1 MADQVKLSARQR
13 LEQLFDEGSF
23 VEIGAEVVHRC
34 TDFGMEK
41 KHPRGDGVI
50 TGYGLVDGRQ
60 VFAFAQDPAVLG
72 GSLGEMH
79 ARKIH
84 RVQDLAG
91 QSRRPLVGL
100 ADSGGA
106 RIQEGVDSLGGY
118 GEIFYRNVYWSGV
131 IPQISLILGPCA
143 GGAVYSPALT
153 DFVAMVA
160 KQSYMFLTGPKVVK
174 TVLFEDVDT
183 ETLGGGRIHATK
195 SGVAHFLHKTDEEA
209 IEGARRLLSYLPAN
223 CDEKPPFKATSD
235 DRDRPCP
242 DLDTIVPA
250 DPKATFDTL
259 AVVQTVV
266 DEGSFL
272 EIHGRYARSL
282 IVGFARLG
290 GHVVGIVANNS
301 KYLAGVLDTDA
312 SRKGARFVR
321 TCNAFNIPIL
331 TFVDVPGFMP
341 GTKQEYDGIILQGA
355 KMMFAYCEATVP
367 KLTVIMRKDFGGS
380 YLVMNAKHIGGDV
393 ILAWPTAQVAV
404 MGADGAVEIVFR
416 KEIAAAEDKDAAKRE
431 KVDLYNELFMSPRR
445 AAERGFVD
453 AVIKPSET
461 RRALLQHLELIA
473 SKVGSR
479 PPRRNGNIPM

>member
-1 MADQVKLSARQR
+1 MAEKLSARDR
-13 LEQLFDEGSF
+13 LNLLFDAESF
-23 VEIGAEVVHRC
+23 VEIGSDVVHRC
-34 TDFGMEK
+34 IDFGMDK
-41 KHPRGDGVI
+41 KRPPGDGVI
-50 TGYGLVDGRQ
+50 TGYGHVDGRE
-60 VFAFAQDPAVLG
+60 VFAYAQDFKVLG

-131 IPQISLILGPCA
+131 IPQISVILGPCA

-153 DFVAMVA
+153 DFVTMVA

-183 ETLGGGRIHATK
+183 ETLGGGRIHASK
-195 SGVAHFLHKTDEEA
+195 SGVAHFLYKTDEDA
-209 IEGARRLLSYLPAN
+209 VLGTRKLLSYLPLN
-223 CDEKPPFKATSD
+223 CDEKPPFVAPD
-235 DRDRPCP
+235 DDIERICDT
-242 DLDTIVPA
+242 LDTFVPE
-250 DPKATFDTL
+250 DPKATFDSRQ
-259 AVVQTVV
+259 VIEEVV
-266 DEGSFL
+266 DKGTFL
-272 EIHGRYARSL
+272 EIHSRYARNL
-282 IVGFARLG
+282 NIGFARLG

-301 KYLAGVLDTDA
+301 RHLAGVLDTDA

-321 TCNAFNIPIL
+321 TCNAYNIPIL

-355 KMMFAYCEATVP
+355 KLMYAYCEATVP

-404 MGADGAVEIVFR
+404 MGADGAVEIIFR
-416 KEIAAAEDKDAAKRE
+416 KEMAAADDAAEAKARRVAE
-431 KVDLYNELFMSPRR
+431 YNDLFMSPRR

-453 AVIKPSET
+453 SVIEPSRT
-461 RRALLQHLELIA
+461 RIELLRHLELIS
-473 SKVGSR
+473 SKQVPR
-479 PPRRNGNIPM
+479 PSRRNGNIPM

>member
-1 MADQVKLSARQR
+1 MADKLTAQQR
-13 LEQLFDEGSF
+13 LDLLFDEGTF
-23 VEIGAEVVHRC
+23 VEIGADVIHRC
-34 TDFGMEK
+34 VDFGMDRK
-41 KHPRGDGVI
+41 RPQGDGVI
-50 TGYGLVDGRQ
+50 TGYGRIEGRE
-60 VFAFAQDPAVLG
+60 VFAYAQDFKALG

-118 GEIFYRNVYWSGV
+118 GEIFYRNVFWSGV
-131 IPQISLILGPCA
+131 IPQISVILGPCA

-153 DFVAMVA
+153 DFVTMIA

-174 TVLFEDVDT
+174 TVLYEDVDT

-195 SGVAHFLHKTDEEA
+195 SGVAHFLYKTDEEA
-209 IEGARRLLSYLPAN
+209 MAGTRQLLGYLPSN
-223 CDEKPPFKATSD
+223 YDEKPPFRETSD
-235 DRDRPCP
+235 DPERICA
-242 DLDTIVPA
+242 DLDTVVPQ
-250 DPKATFDTL
+250 DPKSTFDTRQVI
-259 AVVQTVV
+259 ASVV

-272 EIHGRYARSL
+272 EIHSRYARNL
-282 IVGFARLG
+282 NVGFARLG
-290 GHVVGIVANNS
+290 GQVVGIVGNNS
-301 KYLAGVLDTDA
+301 RYLAGVLDTDA

-321 TCNAFNIPIL
+321 TCNAYNIPIL

-341 GTKQEYDGIILQGA
+341 GTKQEYNGIILQGA
-355 KMMFAYCEATVP
+355 KMMYAYCEATVP
-367 KLTVIMRKDFGGS
+367 KITVIMRKDFGGS

-404 MGADGAVEIVFR
+404 KGAEGAVEIIFR
-416 KEIAAAEDKDAAKRE
+416 KEMAASDDPEAVKRRRVAE
-431 KVDLYNELFMSPRR
+431 YNELFMSPRR

-453 AVIKPSET
+453 AVIEPSRT
-461 RRALLQHLELIA
+461 RIELIRHLGLIS
-473 SKVGSR
+473 SKQVHR
-479 PPRRNGNIPM
+479 PGRRNGNVPM

>member
-1 MADQVKLSARQR
+1 MADKLAARAR
-13 LEQLFDEGSF
+13 LDALFDTGSF

-34 TDFGMEK
+34 VDFGMER
-41 KHPRGDGVI
+41 KHPSGDGVI
-50 TGYGLVDGRQ
+50 TGYGRIDGRE
-60 VFAFAQDPAVLG
+60 VFAYAQDFAVLG

-79 ARKIH
+79 AKKIH

-100 ADSGGA
+100 NDSGGA

-131 IPQISLILGPCA
+131 IPQISLVFGPCA

-153 DFVAMVA
+153 DFVGMVA

-195 SGVAHFLHKTDEEA
+195 SGVAHFLYKTDEEA
-209 IEGARRLLSYLPAN
+209 IGGARALLSYLPSS
-223 CDEKPPFKATSD
+223 CDEKPPFRETGDSG
-235 DRDRPCP
+235 DRLCP
-242 DLDTIVPA
+242 DLATVVPP
-250 DPKATFDTL
+250 DPKGTFDTKQVID
-259 AVVQTVV
+259 AVV

-272 EIHGRYARSL
+272 EIHSRYARNL
-282 IVGFARLG
+282 NVGFARLG

-301 KYLAGVLDTDA
+301 RYLAGVLDCDA

-321 TCNAFNIPIL
+321 TCNAYNIPIL

-341 GTKQEYDGIILQGA
+341 GTKQEYEGIILQGA
-355 KMMFAYCEATVP
+355 KMMYAYCEATVP
-367 KLTVIMRKDFGGS
+367 KITVIMRKDFGGS

-404 MGADGAVEIVFR
+404 MGADGAVEIIFR
-416 KEIAAAEDKDAAKRE
+416 KEIEASEDKAAAKAAR
-431 KVDLYNELFMSPRR
+431 VADYNELFMSPRR

-453 AVIKPSET
+453 AVIEPAAT
-461 RRALLQHLELIA
+461 RRELFRHLSLLM
-473 SKVGSR
+473 SKRAPR
-479 PPRRNGNIPM
+479 PPRRNGNVPM

>member
-1 MADQVKLSARQR
+1 MSEKLSARER
-13 LEQLFDEGSF
+13 LELLFDPGTF
-23 VEIGAEVVHRC
+23 VEIGAHVVHRC
-34 TDFGMEK
+34 VDFGMEQK
-41 KHPRGDGVI
+41 KPDGDGVI
-50 TGYGLVDGRQ
+50 TGYGLVDGRE
-60 VFAFAQDPAVLG
+60 VFAYAQDFKVLG

-100 ADSGGA
+100 NDSGGA

-131 IPQISLILGPCA
+131 IPQLSVIHGPCA

-174 TVLFEDVDT
+174 AVVFEDVDT

-195 SGVAHFLHKTDEEA
+195 SGVAHFLYKTDLEA
-209 IEGARRLLSYLPAN
+209 IGGTRKLLSYLPSS
-223 CDEKPPFKATSD
+223 CDEQPPFEETD
-235 DRDRPCP
+235 DDPERLCP
-242 DLDTIVPA
+242 DLDTVVPP
-250 DPKATFDTL
+250 DVKATFDTSQVIESVL
-259 AVVQTVV
+259 DQGT
-266 DEGSFL
+266 FL
-272 EIHGRYARSL
+272 EIHGRYARNL
-282 IVGFARLG
+282 IVGFGRLG

-301 KYLAGVLDTDA
+301 RYLAGVLDTDA

-341 GTKQEYDGIILQGA
+341 GTKQEYGGIILQGA

-367 KLTVIMRKDFGGS
+367 KITVIMRKDFGGS

-404 MGADGAVEIVFR
+404 MGADGAVEIIFS
-416 KEIAAAEDKDAAKRE
+416 KEMAASDAPAAVKERRVAE
-431 KVDLYNELFMSPRR
+431 YNELFMSPRR

-453 AVIKPSET
+453 VVIEPSHT
-461 RRALLQHLELIA
+461 RRELVRHLEMIV
-473 SKVGSR
+473 SKESYR

>member
-1 MADQVKLSARQR
+1 MAEKLTARER
-13 LEQLFDEGSF
+13 LNLFFDPDTF
-23 VEIGAEVVHRC
+23 VEIGADVVHRC
-34 TDFGMEK
+34 VDFGMNTK
-41 KHPRGDGVI
+41 QPAGDGVI
-50 TGYGLVDGRQ
+50 TGYGRVDGRE
-60 VFAFAQDPAVLG
+60 VFAFAQDFKVLG

-91 QSRRPLVGL
+91 QSRRPLVGF

-131 IPQISLILGPCA
+131 IPQISVILGPCA

-153 DFVAMVA
+153 DFVTMVS

-195 SGVAHFLHKTDEEA
+195 SGVAHFLYKSDEEA
-209 IEGARRLLSYLPAN
+209 VAGTRKLLGYLPSN
-223 CDEKPPFKATSD
+223 CDEHPPFVETCD
-235 DRDRPCP
+235 DPHRPCP
-242 DLDTIVPA
+242 SLDGIVPE
-250 DPKATFDTL
+250 DPKKTFDSREVID
-259 AVVQTVV
+259 AVL

-272 EIHGRYARSL
+272 EIHGRYARNM
-282 IVGFARLG
+282 IVGFGRLG
-290 GHVVGIVANNS
+290 GQVVGIVANNS
-301 KYLAGVLDTDA
+301 RYLAGVLDCDA

-321 TCNAFNIPIL
+321 TCNAYNIPIL

-341 GTKQEYDGIILQGA
+341 GTKQEYNGIILQGA
-355 KMMFAYCEATVP
+355 KMMYAYCEATVP

-393 ILAWPTAQVAV
+393 ILAWPSAQVAV
-404 MGADGAVEIVFR
+404 MGADGAVEIIFR
-416 KEIAAAEDKDAAKRE
+416 KEMKAADDPEEVRSRRVAE
-431 KVDLYNELFMSPRR
+431 YNDLFMSPAR
-445 AAERGFVD
+445 AAQRGFVD
-453 AVIKPSET
+453 AVIEPSAT
-461 RRALLQHLELIA
+461 RRELLRHLSLIA
-473 SKVGSR
+473 SKKIPR
-479 PPRRNGNIPM
+479 PPRRNGNVPM